1 MSSHGTSLNTSATVA
16 APGAAAGANKVGY
29 GKPPK
34 ATQWKKGESG
44 NPAGK
49 KPGVKNFSV
58 LFNKVALKE
67 AVVTAPNGQKVKK
80 TLLELLISSVFT
92 YAQSGKKAM
101 MPVAAQLLESQ
112 FYEPAEK
119 PPVLNKIMKGPD
131 GVYMITFM
139 SNAIAKRLDN
149 LMKAAKV
156 LNLVDDEDDQGFD
169 GDIDHDA

>member
-1 MSSHGTSLNTSATVA
+1 MSSDGTSLNTSATVA
-16 APGAAAGANKVGY
+16 APGAASGANNVGY

-34 ATQWKKGESG
+34 ATQWKTGESG

-67 AVVTAPNGQKVKK
+67 VVVTAPNGQKVKK
-80 TLLELLISSVFT
+80 TLLKLLISSVFT
-92 YAQSGKKAM
+92 YAQSGKKTM

-119 PPVLNKIMKGPD
+119 PPVLNKIMTGPD

-139 SNAIAKRLDN
+139 SNAIAKRFDN

-156 LNLVDDEDDQGFD
+156 LDLGEDDQDFD
-169 GDIDHDA
+169 GDVDHGA